1 MFHIFNKNVVSIT
14 FFLRQALLRVAL
26 SAVFFMICRGV
37 FYLFNRAILPVPT
50 VEDFVWGIRF
60 DVSAALYVNVLLWLT
75 YLLPFNF
82 RFNKGYLFFQKWL
95 FISTNFIAYSFELM
109 DVAFFRFQNRRTLLT
124 DFGLVKNTLNLLPK
138 YLTEYWFL
146 IVFSGVFL
154 WFLKFLY
161 EKTTL
166 NLNANAQLIE
176 LNSTNIFDRFQPHFI
191 QFLMGIFGIVFWL
204 IAARGGTQLRP
215 ITPLSTADFVSDM
228 RLMPLMSNTTLN
240 FIHST
245 GQTFLTPKTYMTDAE
260 AKAIYPIFGQF
271 EPKDSLRKFNV
282 VVIALESFGKDYSQ
296 YFNAEEKNYQGFTP
310 FLDSLAKASLQAQQS
325 FANGL
330 RSAQGISAITAG
342 LPSLMEEQF
351 VFSPYQSNQL
361 DGLAAH
367 LRRNGYE
374 TAFFHGSNP
383 GSMEFDKF
391 ARLTGFNHFYDR
403 YGYGNQADFDGNWGI
418 WDAPMFQ
425 FMAQKFSQMPEPFY
439 GFFFSLTSHH
449 PYNVPLDFEKRY
461 PNVDA
466 LHRSVL
472 YTDDALR
479 QFFDTAKK
487 QSWFDKTLFVIAA
500 DHIGAGCLEPKYQTK
515 VGRYAIPILF
525 YKPNEIKPEVLQNSV
540 VQQQDIMPSVLDFL
554 NYKKPFLSFGR
565 SIFNKNKPINS
576 LELMGNKNQLNSINN
591 SALNTNKNQ
600 LNSVNNNELNSNKSE
615 LNSINKSELILNKNE
630 LNAINLKELN
640 PNKTSTNPNNAPL
653 QTSNFKLQ
661 TNYSF
666 HFEEGLFQIHDSR
679 FALFFDGDRTTGL
692 YDYTTDVFLKNNLKD
707 SLPNEVARLE
717 NVLKAVIQQY
727 HKAMISNQL
736 VPK

>member
-1 MFHIFNKNVVSIT
+1 MFNISNKNVASTT

-26 SAVFFMICRGV
+26 SAVFFMLCRIV

-50 VEDFVWGIRF
+50 VEDFIWGIRF

-82 RFNKGYLFFQKWL
+82 RLNKGYLFFQKWL
-95 FISTNFIAYSFELM
+95 FIVTNFIAYSFELM
-109 DVAFFRFQNRRTLLT
+109 DVAFFRFQNRRTLIT

-138 YLTEYWFL
+138 YLAEYWFL
-146 IVFSGVFL
+146 IVFSFIFL
-154 WFLKFLY
+154 WFLNYLY
-161 EKTTL
+161 NKTTL
-166 NLNANAQLIE
+166 NFNANAQLIE
-176 LNSTNIFDRFQPHFI
+176 LKSANIFDRFQPHFI
-191 QFLMGIFGIVFWL
+191 QYVIGIFGVIFL
-204 IAARGGTQLRP
+204 IIAARGGTQLRP

-260 AKAIYPIFGQF
+260 AAAIYPIFGQF
-271 EPKDSLRKFNV
+271 EPTDSFRKLNV
-282 VVIALESFGKDYSQ
+282 VMIALESFGKDYSA

-310 FLDSLAKASLQAQQS
+310 FLDSLAQVSLQAQQS

-367 LRRNGYE
+367 LRRNSYE

-383 GSMEFDKF
+383 GSMEFDKL
-391 ARLTGFNHFYDR
+391 ARLIGFNHFYDR
-403 YGYGNQADFDGNWGI
+403 YGYGNQADFDGTWGI

-425 FMAQKFSQMPEPFY
+425 FMAQKLTKTPEPFY

-449 PYNVPLDFEKRY
+449 PYNVPVDFEKKH

-487 QSWFDKTLFVIAA
+487 QPWFDKTLFVIAA

-515 VGRYAIPILF
+515 VGRYNIPILF
-525 YKPNEIKPEVLQNSV
+525 YKPNEIKPQLLKNTV
-540 VQQQDIMPSVLDFL
+540 VQQQDIMPSILDFL
-554 NYKKPFLSFGR
+554 NYTRPFLSFGR
-565 SIFNKNKPINS
+565 SIFNKNKSINFS
-576 LELMGNKNQLNSINN
+576 ELINNKDQLNSI
-591 SALNTNKNQ
+591 
-600 LNSVNNNELNSNKSE
+600 
-615 LNSINKSELILNKNE
+615 NKNE
-630 LNAINLKELN
+630 LNAIKLKELN
-640 PNKTSTNPNNAPL
+640 TNKNELNANKTSTNSPNTL
-653 QTSNFKLQ
+653 LHTSYFIPH
-661 TNYSF
+661 TSNYSF
-666 HFEEGLFQIHDSR
+666 DFEEGLFQIHDSR

-692 YDYTTDVFLKNNLKD
+692 YDYTADVFLKNNLKD
-707 SLPNEVARLE
+707 SLPNEVERME
-717 NVLKAVIQQY
+717 HTIKAVIQQY

>member
-1 MFHIFNKNVVSIT
+1 MFNSSNKNDVLKTT
-14 FFLRQALLRVAL
+14 FFLRQAVLRLGLSVA
-26 SAVFFMICRGV
+26 FFMVCRIV
-37 FYLFNRAILPVPT
+37 FYLFNRAILPLPT
-50 VEDFVWGIRF
+50 VADFVWGIRF

-82 RFNKGYLFFQKWL
+82 RSNKSYLRGQKAL
-95 FISTNFIAYSFELM
+95 FLITNFMAFSVEFV

-138 YLTEYWFL
+138 YLKEYWFL
-146 IVFSGVFL
+146 MVFSLIFL
-154 WFLKFLY
+154 WFLNYLY
-161 EKTTL
+161 NKTTL
-166 NLNANAQLIE
+166 NFDAKTQLIE
-176 LNSTNIFDRFQPHFI
+176 RDSGSIFDRFQPHFI
-191 QFLMGIFGIVFWL
+191 QFLVGVFGIVFLL

-245 GQTFLTPKTYMTDAE
+245 GQTFLTPKKYMTDAE
-260 AKAIYPIFGQF
+260 AEAIYPIFEQF
-271 EPKDSLRKFNV
+271 ESTDSLRKLNV
-282 VVIALESFGKDYSQ
+282 VVIALESFGKDYSH
-296 YFNAEEKNYQGFTP
+296 YFNAAEDKNYEGFTP
-310 FLDSLAKASLQAQQS
+310 FLDSLAQVSLQAEHS

-367 LRRNGYE
+367 LRKKGYE

-383 GSMEFDKF
+383 GSMDFDKF

-403 YGYGNQADFDGNWGI
+403 YGYGNQAEFDGNWGI

-425 FMAQKFSQMPEPFY
+425 FMAEKLTKTPEPFY

-449 PYNVPLDFEKRY
+449 PYNVPEDFEKKY
-461 PNVDA
+461 PKIDP

-479 QFFDTAKK
+479 QFFETAKK
-487 QSWFDKTLFVIAA
+487 QPWFDKTVFIIAA

-525 YKPNEIKPEVLQNSV
+525 YKPNEIKPELLKNTV

-554 NYKKPFLSFGR
+554 NYKNPFLSFGR
-565 SIFNKNKPINS
+565 SIFNKNK
-576 LELMGNKNQLNSINN
+576 SINF
-591 SALNTNKNQ
+591 
-600 LNSVNNNELNSNKSE
+600 NEF
-615 LNSINKSELILNKNE
+615 IDQKNE
-630 LNAINLKELN
+630 LNPID
-640 PNKTSTNPNNAPL
+640 KTTSNPNNAPL

-661 TNYSF
+661 INYSF

-692 YDYTTDVFLKNNLKD
+692 YDYTKDVFLKNNLKD
-707 SLPNEVARLE
+707 SLPNEAERMEKVI
-717 NVLKAVIQQY
+717 KAVIQQY

>member
-1 MFHIFNKNVVSIT
+1 MFNFSNKNVASTT

-26 SAVFFMICRGV
+26 SAVFFMICRTV

-60 DVSAALYVNVLLWLT
+60 DVSAALYVNILLWLT

-82 RFNKGYLFFQKWL
+82 RANKDYLIFQKWL

-109 DVAFFRFQNRRTLLT
+109 DVAFFRFQNRRTLIT

-138 YLTEYWFL
+138 YLAEYWFL
-146 IVFSGVFL
+146 IVFSFIFL

-166 NLNANAQLIE
+166 NLNIYSPLID
-176 LNSTNIFDRFQPHFI
+176 LNSANIFDRFQPYFV
-191 QFLMGIFGIVFWL
+191 QFLIGILGIVFLL

-260 AKAIYPIFGQF
+260 AEAIYPIFGQF
-271 EPKDSLRKFNV
+271 QPTDSLRKLNV

-310 FLDSLAKASLQAQQS
+310 FLDSLAQASLQAQHS

-330 RSAQGISAITAG
+330 RSAQGISAISAG

-367 LRRNGYE
+367 LRRKGYE

-383 GSMEFDKF
+383 GSMDFDKF

-403 YGYGNQADFDGNWGI
+403 YGYGDQADYDGTWGI

-425 FMAQKFSQMPEPFY
+425 FMAQKLTKTPEPFY
-439 GFFFSLTSHH
+439 SFFFSLTSHH
-449 PYNVPLDFEKRY
+449 PYNVPKDFEKKY

-479 QFFDTAKK
+479 QFFETVKK
-487 QSWFDKTLFVIAA
+487 QSWFSNTLFVIAA

-515 VGRYAIPILF
+515 VGRYNIPILF
-525 YKPNEIKPEVLQNSV
+525 YKPNEIKAELLQNTV
-540 VQQQDIMPSVLDFL
+540 VQQQDIMPSILDFL
-554 NYKKPFLSFGR
+554 NYKHPFLSFGR
-565 SIFNKNKPINS
+565 SIFNKNKSINYNLKSINS
-576 LELMGNKNQLNSINN
+576 NELIGNNNQLNTI
-591 SALNTNKNQ
+591 NKN
-600 LNSVNNNELNSNKSE
+600 
-615 LNSINKSELILNKNE
+615 ELILNKNE

-640 PNKTSTNPNNAPL
+640 AKTTSINPNNAPL
-653 QTSNFKLQ
+653 QTSNLKLPI
-661 TNYSF
+661 NYSF

-679 FALFFDGDRTTGL
+679 FALFFDSDRTTAL

-707 SLPNEVARLE
+707 SLPNEVERME
-717 NVLKAVIQQY
+717 HTLKAVIQQY
-727 HKAMISNQL
+727 HKAMIGNQL